1 MVAGNI
7 EKKMIAMSNEDLD
20 AKTIEM
26 LLAAAEQIRVLRRR
40 EEAAALS
47 LTTLTD
53 SVVELEAANAQLR
66 AWFKEYG
73 RHKNRCEWTY
83 HGACDCG
90 LDAALKEPD
99 SE

>member
-26 LLAAAEQIRVLRRR
+26 LLAAAEQIRKLQ
-40 EEAAALS
+40 A
-47 LTTLTD
+47 D
-53 SVVELEAANAQLR
+53 NAKLR

-73 RHKNRCEWTY
+73 RHKNRCEWTH

-90 LDAALKEPD
+90 LDAALKEPKEAAA
-99 SE
+99 SS